1 MRFPAVLSVID
12 NDLHYGITGSAFA
25 LRTSFACRFGFAFA
39 LDAGFFV
46 TFPSLDFR
54 QDSRLLNF
62 LLETLQSGLDTFS
75 LSNSYLRQ

>member
-1 MRFPAVLSVID
+1 MIRAD
-12 NDLHYGITGSAFA
+12 GITSGEAALSA
-25 LRTSFACRFGFAFA
+25 SFACGFGFAFA

-46 TFPSLDFR
+46 TLASLDFR

-62 LLETLQSGLDTFS
+62 LLETLQSGFDAFS